1 MSETFKSIN
10 SQEELNAVIK
20 ERLERAEKSYQEKY
34 ADYDSLKTKNGELES
49 KIAELTKSLTDTSSK
64 VANFE
69 KAIADK
75 DLTIKSYESQS
86 VKQRIAH
93 EMGLPYEMAQRLNGE
108 DEDAIKKDAQMLY
121 KAINQSK
128 GTAPLAS
135 SETSSDQKTEA
146 YKSMLN
152 NLFNK

>member
-1 MSETFKSIN
+1 MSDTFKPIN

-34 ADYDSLKTKNGELES
+34 ADYDSLKTKNGELEN

-64 VANFE
+64 VATFE
-69 KAIADK
+69 KSLAEK
-75 DLTIKSYESQS
+75 DLTIKGYESQS

-93 EMGLPYEMAQRLNGE
+93 EMGLPYEMAQRLTGE
-108 DEDAIKKDAQMLY
+108 NEEAIKKDAEILY

-128 GTAPLAS
+128 GTAPLAN
-135 SETSSDQKTEA
+135 SEHGSDQKTEA